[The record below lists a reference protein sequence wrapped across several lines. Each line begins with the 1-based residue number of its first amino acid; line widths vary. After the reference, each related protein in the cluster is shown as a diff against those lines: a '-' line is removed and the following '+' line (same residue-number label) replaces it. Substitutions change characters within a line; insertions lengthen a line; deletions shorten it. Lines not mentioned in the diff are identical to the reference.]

1 MPSTESAPPQPAPIL
16 PRPSRNEALDGLR
29 GWAALTVVFYHGV
42 LYADPGLVARVLHR
56 PVQELAAPRD
66 VATKLTLAVLNGE
79 VAVQAFFVIS
89 GFVLFRS
96 LHGLSP
102 AGPAGTAWRF
112 ALRRALR
119 LYPALIACLLFTAAL
134 QPALAAAGWPDAP
147 VAPAALARN
156 MLLLSWEVNGATWTL
171 HAEVAAVPLLL
182 GCFFAARRGG
192 AAALAAILAA
202 AVAAIPLRSALGLN
216 DAVTAAFPFLV
227 LGALLSRSDG
237 APWPRSS
244 LVPALAGI
252 ALLAANV
259 LLPHGALLRL
269 GLQAAAVSLL
279 VGWVCSADANR
290 VSILRHPLSQR
301 LGRVSFGVYLW
312 NVPIFEAMLR
322 AADPGL
328 RLERPLE
335 LGLLVGAAAAALTL
349 PLAFLSERWLERPF
363 TRLGR
368 RLTRLPPSPAT

>member
-1 MPSTESAPPQPAPIL
+1 MPCTLVEQLGHAQVGAVGQPGSLLAEVPVLQILVVGAVGHARQASGQPACMTISAGCTTGFPA
-16 PRPSRNEALDGLR
+16 RSTTCSVCSR
-29 GWAALTVVFYHGV
+29 LTVTSYVVPCRSSCAGV
-42 LYADPGLVARVLHR
+42 KWAVRNGSAS
-56 PVQELAAPRD
+56 Q
-66 VATKLTLAVLNGE
+66 LT
-79 VAVQAFFVIS
+79 
-89 GFVLFRS
+89 
-96 LHGLSP
+96 
-102 AGPAGTAWRF
+102 
-112 ALRRALR
+112 
-119 LYPALIACLLFTAAL
+119 
-134 QPALAAAGWPDAP
+134 

-216 DAVTAAFPFLV
+216 DAVAAAFPFLV

-269 GLQAAAVSLL
+269 GLQAVAVSLL